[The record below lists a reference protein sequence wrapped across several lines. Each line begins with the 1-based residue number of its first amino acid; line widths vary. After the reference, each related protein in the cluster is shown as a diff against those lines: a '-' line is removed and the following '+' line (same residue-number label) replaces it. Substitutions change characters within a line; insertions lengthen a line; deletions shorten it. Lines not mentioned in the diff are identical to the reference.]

1 MKERIGEDRM
11 PPARTVQC
19 TFCPLTLPI
28 GMAADWPLI
37 VVLDKRERTA
47 DYDAMGTCPACYEQ
61 RRHTHTVPVTAEPEP
76 LLF

>member
-1 MKERIGEDRM
+1 MRERIGEDRM

-47 DYDAMGTCPACYEQ
+47 DYDAMGTCPALKL
-61 RRHTHTVPVTAEPEP
+61 VLV
-76 LLF
+76 LFSWIYLGCC